1 MDLTR
6 PTAPRRTVTT
16 GRRRPR
22 GLVAAPLLAVLA
34 LVGVVG
40 CSTSGDSPS
49 QGTSSTRSSPF
60 AHLGAVP
67 RTVDGRTFDAAS
79 LNGKPVVLWFW
90 APWCTICRSEAPTVS
105 KIAAEYAGRVQ
116 FVGVAG
122 QDTAQAMSRFVADT
136 GTGSL
141 THLADTTGVVWR
153 EFGVAVQPSFA
164 FITSDGATDIRVGGL
179 EEAALRA
186 RVAEVA
192 TGAPTS
198 TVTGTP
204 GPTCSRAADGTL
216 LCGSAGPGQTPTT
229 IPQPPTPS
237 P

>member
-1 MDLTR
+1 MDHSR
-6 PTAPRRTVTT
+6 PTAARRAVTM
-16 GRRRPR
+16 RWRRPR
-22 GLVAAPLLAVLA
+22 ATVAAPLSAVFIL
-34 LVGVVG
+34 LGVVG
-40 CSTSGDSPS
+40 CSTSGDSPR
-49 QGTSSTRSSPF
+49 QGTSTTMSSPF
-60 AHLGAVP
+60 AHLGSVP
-67 RTVDGRTFDAAS
+67 KTVDGATFDAAS
-79 LNGKPVVLWFW
+79 LTGRPVVLWFW
-90 APWCTICRSEAPTVS
+90 APWCTICRAEAPTVS

-141 THLADTTGVVWR
+141 THLSDTTGVVWR

-164 FITSDGATDIRVGGL
+164 FITSDGATDIRVGAL

-192 TGAPTS
+192 AGAPAS

-204 GPTCSRAADGTL
+204 GPTCSRAPDGTL

-229 IPQPPTPS
+229 IPKTPTSS